1 MKFSQLKVLIAFTL
15 CSCSGV
21 PIQIKPDG
29 SMTGGP
35 MSLLGCQSIQ
45 KMEVKTPNG
54 GSFLLEG
61 YNTQNPDPDLT
72 NAAKNYL
79 VTREVTGM
87 IKDVI
92 PKTVVNPNKIPKDP
106 NVIPKD
112 PNVIPKDPNVIP
124 VDPNLTTTP

>member
-1 MKFSQLKVLIAFTL
+1 MKFSQLKLILASLL

-21 PIQIKPDG
+21 PIQIKTDG
-29 SMTGGP
+29 SLAGGP
-35 MSLLGCQSIQ
+35 MSLLGRQSIQ
-45 KMEVKTPNG
+45 KLYVKTPNG
-54 GSFLLEG
+54 GEFQLEG

-124 VDPNLTTTP
+124 VDPNLTSTP